1 MEQVH
6 KDLEDI
12 VKGSE
17 KLFNAKEIKLSL
29 KVPSKSLALYD
40 QKQSELTVDH
50 KPKTNDKKK
59 KEGLHKKTDQAT
71 TKLTGDNQ
79 NPKKYETLISPIT
92 NTLPPGKGDEE
103 AQSFETNHQL
113 QPQPYA

>member
-1 MEQVH
+1 MEQVQ

-50 KPKTNDKKK
+50 KPKANDKKK
-59 KEGLHKKTDQAT
+59 KDMR
-71 TKLTGDNQ
+71 
-79 NPKKYETLISPIT
+79 
-92 NTLPPGKGDEE
+92 
-103 AQSFETNHQL
+103 FRWR
-113 QPQPYA
+113 